1 MIRRADQLDK
11 SVELEEVVVP
21 PSDPPSLM
29 RSRIVQLLALWV
41 LRDAGY
47 SPAPRDSDKARRCAK
62 PAAPKP
68 PDNPHLLPG
77 IGDLR

>member
-1 MIRRADQLDK
+1 MIRRADRLDK

-29 RSRIVQLLALWV
+29 RSRIVQLLAQWI

-47 SPAPRDSDKARRCAK
+47 SPAPRDSDDSGRTVT
-62 PAAPKP
+62 PAAPGT
-68 PDNPHLLPG
+68 PDNPH
-77 IGDLR
+77 

>member
-1 MIRRADQLDK
+1 MIRRADRLDK

-29 RSRIVQLLALWV
+29 RSRIVQLLAQWI

-47 SPAPRDSDKARRCAK
+47 SPAPRDSDDSERTAT
-62 PAAPKP
+62 PAAPGT
-68 PDNPHLLPG
+68 PDNPH
-77 IGDLR
+77 

>member
-29 RSRIVQLLALWV
+29 RSRIVQLLAQWI

-47 SPAPRDSDKARRCAK
+47 SPAPRDSDNSGRTATTAT
-62 PAAPKP
+62 PGPL
-68 PDNPHLLPG
+68 DNP
-77 IGDLR
+77 R